1 MSLAFVFP
9 GQGSQFVGMMKDFYE
24 KESAI
29 RPLYDSASGILG
41 YDLYDLCI
49 NGPEERLGST
59 EVTQPAVLVAGYAIW
74 HLVKDQID
82 TSGLVL
88 AGHSLGEY
96 TALVCAGS
104 ISFEDAVALVKYR
117 GQLMQGAV
125 PEGVGAMAAVLGLD
139 DATIEK
145 HCADIAAST
154 GGVVEPVNYNA
165 PGQVVIAG
173 QKELVTQAVQRL
185 KEAGAKRALPLPV
198 SVPAHCSLMKTA
210 ADKLAQSLQNLTIR
224 EPVYPV
230 FQNVD
235 AQTAVDVQSIRNKL
249 VLQLHS
255 PVLWRQTVQRIAE
268 GPTQTMVECG
278 PGKVLTG
285 LNKRISKKMQYVA
298 LGDIEN
304 LAMFRHP
311 D

>member
-24 KESAI
+24 TKSEI
-29 RPLYDSASGILG
+29 KPLYDTASDILG
-41 YDLYDLCI
+41 YDLYDLCV
-49 NGPEERLGST
+49 NGPEQRLGLT

-74 HLVKDQID
+74 QLVRDKID

-104 ISFEDAVALVKYR
+104 IAFEDAVALVRYR
-117 GQLMQGAV
+117 GQLMQNAV

-145 HCADIAAST
+145 HCGDIVAAT
-154 GGVVEPVNYNA
+154 GGIVEPVNYNA

-173 QKELVTQAVQRL
+173 QKESVAQAIRCL
-185 KEAGAKRALPLPV
+185 KEAGARRALFLPV
-198 SVPAHCSLMKTA
+198 SVPAHSSLMKTA
-210 ADKLAQSLQNLTIR
+210 AEKLSQRLQKLTINVPAF
-224 EPVYPV
+224 PVIH
-230 FQNVD
+230 NVD
-235 AQTAVDVQSIRNKL
+235 AQTATNVESIRDKL
-249 VLQLHS
+249 ALQVHS
-255 PVLWRQTVQRIAE
+255 PVLWKQTVQRIAE
-268 GPTQTMVECG
+268 GPTKKMLECG

-285 LNKRISKKMQYVA
+285 LNKRISKKMQCLA
-298 LGDIEN
+298 LNDIEN
-304 LAMFRHP
+304 LEMI
-311 D
+311 